1 MIIKERHQT
10 IPRTLCLIENQGK
23 ILLIEFSEKK
33 GAMQGFFNCPG
44 GHIELGEGIIENA
57 EREIFEET
65 GLKVA
70 GTKLKGVI
78 HITNFFEKNIILFV
92 TLSKTDVVDVIDSDE
107 GKLHWIY
114 LNKLEQVNLIED
126 VKIILDKL
134 TLIGENDIFTAKSE
148 FDGGGKLLKM
158 EFES

>member
-1 MIIKERHQT
+1 MKDRHQT
-10 IPRTLCLIENQGK
+10 IPRTLCLIVNQGK

-44 GHIELGEGIIENA
+44 GHIEFGEGIIENA
-57 EREIFEET
+57 EKEIFEET

-78 HITNFFEKNIILFV
+78 HIANFFGKNIILFV

-107 GKLHWIY
+107 GKLHWVG
-114 LNKLEQVNLIED
+114 LNKLDQVNLIED

-148 FDGGGKLLKM
+148 FDGGGKLMKM
-158 EFES
+158 DFES

>member
-1 MIIKERHQT
+1 MKDRHQT
-10 IPRTLCLIENQGK
+10 IPRTLCLIVNQGK

-44 GHIELGEGIIENA
+44 GHIEFGEGIIENA
-57 EREIFEET
+57 EKEIFEET

-78 HITNFFEKNIILFV
+78 HTANFFGKNIILFV

-107 GKLHWIY
+107 GKLHWVG
-114 LNKLEQVNLIED
+114 LNKLDQVNLIED

-148 FDGGGKLLKM
+148 FDGGGKLMKM
-158 EFES
+158 DFES

>member
-1 MIIKERHQT
+1 KDRHQT
-10 IPRTLCLIENQGK
+10 IPRTLCLIVNQGK

-44 GHIELGEGIIENA
+44 GHIEFGEGIIENA
-57 EREIFEET
+57 EKEIFEET

-78 HITNFFEKNIILFV
+78 HIANFFGKNIILFV

-107 GKLHWIY
+107 GKLHWVG
-114 LNKLEQVNLIED
+114 LNKLDQVNLIED

-148 FDGGGKLLKM
+148 FDGGGKLMKM
-158 EFES
+158 DFES

>member
-1 MIIKERHQT
+1 MKERHQ
-10 IPRTLCLIENQGK
+10 IVSRTLCLIMNEGK

-65 GLKVA
+65 GLRVA

-78 HITNFFEKNIILFV
+78 HIANFFGKNIILFV
-92 TLSKTDVVDVIDSDE
+92 TLSKTDSNEVIASDE
-107 GKLHWIY
+107 GKLHWVD
-114 LNKLEQVNLIED
+114 LDKLDQVNLIED

-134 TLIGENDIFTAKSE
+134 KTMKEDDVFTAKSE
-148 FDGGGKLLKM
+148 FDGSGKLLKM
-158 EFES
+158 EFESE